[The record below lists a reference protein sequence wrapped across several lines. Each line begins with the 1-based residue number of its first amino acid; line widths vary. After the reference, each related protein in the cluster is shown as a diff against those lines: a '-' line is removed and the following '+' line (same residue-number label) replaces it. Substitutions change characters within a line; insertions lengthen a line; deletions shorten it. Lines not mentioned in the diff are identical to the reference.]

1 MENQQDTSAS
11 IQNKKLTEALL
22 EKSAELKVKTAK
34 VNEKLQELKKQ
45 TENLLHVKND
55 QSQGS

>member
-1 MENQQDTSAS
+1 MENQQDNSAS
-11 IQNKKLTEALL
+11 IQNKKLTEAFL